1 MSQELIL
8 TDAGWDRV
16 SYEQACTYFSKEDVD
31 TWWAKV
37 SENWEVVD
45 ILHEVGLDPALAE
58 DAEDAGDAVAISGR
72 AELSVWTD
80 KEGNSRPNLSVLADE
95 VATLKGRPRP
105 RKPRAPWKVKPQE
118 PLVEGIPF
126 DDELP
131 EFSDSPMH
139 RLTDSHEEASTP
151 NTPARNTPK
160 KKRRNP

>member
-1 MSQELIL
+1 MIRVLLTGKLHDIPQERES
-8 TDAGWDRV
+8 ANGN
-16 SYEQACTYFSKEDVD
+16 TYAV
-31 TWWAKV
+31 AKV
-37 SENWEVVD
+37 KADDKGGNWIWASVIAFGVE
-45 ILHEVGLDPALAE
+45 AE
-58 DAEDAGDAVAISGR
+58 RLLLLDAGDAVAISGR

>member
-1 MSQELIL
+1 MIRVLLTGKLHDAPQERES
-8 TDAGWDRV
+8 ANGN
-16 SYEQACTYFSKEDVD
+16 TYAI
-31 TWWAKV
+31 AKV
-37 SENWEVVD
+37 KADDKGGNWIWASVIAFGVE
-45 ILHEVGLDPALAE
+45 AE
-58 DAEDAGDAVAISGR
+58 RLLLRDAGDAVAISGR

-131 EFSDSPMH
+131 KFSDSPMH